1 MRAAAAGGLGYTVA
15 MTTETMLDPPADLRQ
30 AAQAGA
36 AEAQFALGRWLVRQ
50 AQPAR
55 ALDWYRKALQQ
66 GHVPA
71 MLEAARI
78 LLFLAQNTDALPE
91 GVNLLHRAD
100 ALGSPAAPYLL
111 AQIALGDRIVRRDF
125 ERIGHW
131 VLRSAKR
138 GHPPAL
144 RALALYFGRSSA
156 AADQRRAL
164 ELYGQAAQRGDPV
177 GALLLGERLRR
188 GEGTAADPG
197 QADELAAQ
205 LHAAGF
211 EPLPPIAA
219 AAVAIDAS
227 APASALDFSR
237 LLETPPASE
246 LHPRPRVRIHEGVLT
261 AEECRL
267 VVAMGRPHLR
277 RSQIVDRAQGSGM
290 ELEVR
295 TSSDASFDMLLDDF
309 SLRLLQ
315 LRLCALAGAELVQAE
330 NLILL
335 RYRPGERYLPHRD
348 YLPPSAIDHAGQ
360 RRSTVCCYLNQ
371 PPGGGAT
378 EFPLLGIRVDP
389 AVGRA
394 LVFDNLH
401 ADGSPDPDSQHAGLP
416 VDRGEKWLAT
426 LWIRER
432 AFREF

>member
-1 MRAAAAGGLGYTVA
+1 
-15 MTTETMLDPPADLRQ
+15 MTTATMPDLPAELLQ

-36 AEAQFALGRWLVRQ
+36 PEAQFALAQWLVRQ
-50 AQPAR
+50 VQPEP
-55 ALDWYRKALQQ
+55 ALDWYRKASTQ

-78 LLFLAQNTDALPE
+78 LLFLVQNPEALPE

-100 ALGSPAAPYLL
+100 ALGSAAAPYLL

-138 GHPPAL
+138 GHPQAL
-144 RALALYFGRSSA
+144 RALALFFGRSPV
-156 AADQRRAL
+156 AADQHRAL
-164 ELYGQAAQRGDPV
+164 DLYSQAAQRGDPV
-177 GALLLGERLRR
+177 SALLLEERLRR

-197 QADELAAQ
+197 PAEALASELR
-205 LHAAGF
+205 AAGF
-211 EPLPPIAA
+211 EPLPSITAPAA
-219 AAVAIDAS
+219 AIDAS
-227 APASALDFSR
+227 APASALDFAR
-237 LLETPPASE
+237 LLDTPPASE
-246 LHPRPRVRIHEGVLT
+246 LHPRPRVRLHEGVLT
-261 AEECRL
+261 VDECRF

-277 RSQIVDRAQGSGM
+277 RSQIVDQAQGSGL

-295 TSSDASFDMLLDDF
+295 TSSDASFDMLVDDF

-330 NLILL
+330 NLIVL
-335 RYRPGERYLPHRD
+335 RYQPGERYLPHRD

-360 RRSTVCCYLNQ
+360 RRGTVCCYLNQ

-378 EFPLLGIRVDP
+378 EFPLLGIRAEP

-416 VDRGEKWLAT
+416 VDSGEKWLAT
-426 LWIRER
+426 LWIRQGALR
-432 AFREF
+432 PW